1 MTTSSHASDVA
12 IDQNKEIKKSW
23 NNITPLEDNLN
34 QCTALIHGIKSNQSY
49 TTLIHLEP

>member
-23 NNITPLEDNLN
+23 NITPLEDNLN